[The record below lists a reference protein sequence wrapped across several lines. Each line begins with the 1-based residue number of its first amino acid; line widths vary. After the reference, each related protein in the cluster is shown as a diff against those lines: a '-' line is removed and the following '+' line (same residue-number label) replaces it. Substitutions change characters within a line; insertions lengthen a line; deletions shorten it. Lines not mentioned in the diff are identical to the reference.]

1 MMNVSVFGTF
11 YYVKEYKMLEII
23 SLHPVLVSFL
33 TIMSN
38 FVFTVLTIHGA
49 KRTKFR
55 GDDFFAIIAIF
66 SGLLVGIL
74 LKVEPVDY
82 V

>member
-1 MMNVSVFGTF
+1 
-11 YYVKEYKMLEII
+11 MLDII
-23 SLHPVLVSFL
+23 PMHPVLVSFL

-55 GDDFFAIIAIF
+55 GDDLFAVIAIF
-66 SGLLVGIL
+66 TGLVVGLL
-74 LKVEPVDY
+74 LKVEAV
-82 V
+82 